1 MNYYNSMREAAKAI
15 GCSKDTLYIKS
26 KKIYKEKYKIKSYF
40 P

>member
-1 MNYYNSMREAAKAI
+1 MREAAKAI
-15 GCSKDTLYIKS
+15 GCSKDTLYIYIKS